1 MLFIFKTG
9 TYFMIILYN
18 KLELTFKSYLFNAF
32 LIFLPPSYIEEN
44 LRLFLKINSFNSL
57 ELTLKL
63 SWKVSNHL

>member
-9 TYFMIILYN
+9 TYFLIIHYN

-32 LIFLPPSYIEEN
+32 LIFSPYYIEEN
-44 LRLFLKINSFNSL
+44 LRLFLKINSLNSL